1 MVAMELNEEQKSA
14 LLKYEELKIV
24 VKDAEA
30 QMAEL
35 KPIVLEAV
43 PEGTKINA
51 SQGYF
56 ERKKRDN
63 WKFGPGIEL
72 QEKALKEAKEGA
84 VARGEATN
92 NPTVYIEY
100 RTGKPKVKV
109 EGEE

>member
-1 MVAMELNEEQKSA
+1 MEVTDEQKSA
-14 LLKYEELKIV
+14 LLRYEELKIV

-43 PEGTKINA
+43 PEDAKVNA

-63 WKFGPGIEL
+63 WTFGPVIQL

-84 VARGEATN
+84 VAKGEATN
-92 NPTVYIEY
+92 NPTFYVEY